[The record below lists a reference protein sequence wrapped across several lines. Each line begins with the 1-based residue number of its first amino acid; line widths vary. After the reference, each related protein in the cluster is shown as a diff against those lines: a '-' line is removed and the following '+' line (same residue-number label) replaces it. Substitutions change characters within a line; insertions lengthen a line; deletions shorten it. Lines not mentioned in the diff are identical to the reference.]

1 MNVTVVT
8 LFTVLTILAGLPA
21 CSSSRE
27 ARPSLTER
35 FSNETVTGRLVK
47 QDGDYYWLRD
57 NDGRE
62 FRIYVDDDTKMD
74 KIVPGD
80 LVKAYIEKGPHA
92 TTVQRLDR

>member
-1 MNVTVVT
+1 MNVKAFIIVA
-8 LFTVLTILAGLPA
+8 VLTALAGLPA
-21 CSSSRE
+21 CSSSRDV
-27 ARPSLTER
+27 RPTLKER
-35 FSNETVTGRLVK
+35 MSYETVTGRLVK

-74 KIVPGD
+74 KVVPGD